1 MKPSVAAPLL
11 VIITLIFSAGY
22 SNAGSQALFPKGWDK
37 WPVSKMGKIPGA
49 KTPIDASLPPI
60 VQATFKTYNWVQDG
74 KGSAYNVRFNPA
86 QEKAIAEGKGNIAD
100 GPTAVLD
107 LTDIKVILVTEHLM
121 GEPQYGAFSYDGKD
135 ISGAHPSLDP
145 KVCTSCHS
153 GYGEACKHGV
163 CSK

>member
-1 MKPSVAAPLL
+1 MRFLIAVSFLAMT
-11 VIITLIFSAGY
+11 TLTLSAVH
-22 SNAGSQALFPKGWDK
+22 AGAESQALFPKGWDG
-37 WPVSKMGKIPGA
+37 WPVAKMGSIPGA

-60 VQATFKTYNWVQDG
+60 VQATFKTYNWVHDG
-74 KGSAYNVRFNPA
+74 AGSAYNVRINPA
-86 QEKAIAEGKGNIAD
+86 QQKAVTEGKGNFAD

-135 ISGAHPSLDP
+135 VSGIHPSLDP
-145 KVCTSCHS
+145 KVCTTCHT

>member
-1 MKPSVAAPLL
+1 MRISFAVFLFAIAMM
-11 VIITLIFSAGY
+11 IFSSMPA
-22 SNAGSQALFPKGWDK
+22 AAESQALFPKGWDG
-37 WPVSKMGKIPGA
+37 WPVSKMGKIPSN

-60 VQATFKTYNWVQDG
+60 VQETFKTYNWVHDG
-74 KGSAYNVRFNPA
+74 AGSAYNVRINPA
-86 QEKAIAEGKGNIAD
+86 QEKAIAEGKGNFAD

-121 GEPQYGAFSYDGKD
+121 GEPQYGAFTYDGKD
-135 ISGAHPSLDP
+135 MSGAHPSLDP
-145 KVCTSCHS
+145 KTCTTCHS